1 MKKLKL
7 EDLKIGM
14 EVEFDQLSDIYD
26 TLILLTSYSY
36 TDNKGV
42 IEFIGEPGSEEA
54 RPIFESG
61 KVIASIYHDSMELD
75 PDIDIIG

>member
-26 TLILLTSYSY
+26 TLILLTSDSY
-36 TDNKGV
+36 TANKGV
-42 IEFIGEPGSEEA
+42 IKFIGKPGSEEV
-54 RPIFESG
+54 RSIFKSG
-61 KVIASIYHDSMELD
+61 KVIAPIYHDSMLLD